1 MEKMG
6 EEPGPRA
13 EGCAGQAS
21 CPLKL
26 SWFLSQILI
35 KKSLPLEYSIFFSE
49 V

>member
-1 MEKMG
+1 VEKMG

-13 EGCAGQAS
+13 EGCARQAS

-26 SWFLSQILI
+26 NRFLSQILI
-35 KKSLPLEYSIFFSE
+35 KKSLPLEYSIFFNE